1 MKKILLFI
9 FILLST
15 SNVHAL
21 NWEKLYS
28 DSKFDIYLYEK
39 KIKKKDRLIYGK
51 LMVNFLAPINPSST
65 LLMKLKFD
73 CQQKKIVDV
82 KRDRFFNKHSDL
94 LDIRHL
100 NQWYPLNT
108 FISKKLID
116 KVC

>member
-1 MKKILLFI
+1 
-9 FILLST
+9 
-15 SNVHAL
+15 
-21 NWEKLYS
+21 
-28 DSKFDIYLYEK
+28 
-39 KIKKKDRLIYGK
+39 
-51 LMVNFLAPINPSST
+51 
-65 LLMKLKFD
+65 MKLKFD
-73 CQQKKIVDV
+73 CQQKKIVVV